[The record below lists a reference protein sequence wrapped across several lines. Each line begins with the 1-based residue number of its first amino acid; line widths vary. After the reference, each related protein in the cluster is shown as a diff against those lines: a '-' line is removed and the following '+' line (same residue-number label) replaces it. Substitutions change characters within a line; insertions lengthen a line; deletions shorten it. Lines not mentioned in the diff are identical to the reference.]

1 LKIWIPLKKKFFT
14 KMDIKKITY
23 FILGIISLI
32 MAYIGIVLP
41 GIPGT
46 PFVLFTAFFFIRSS
60 PKMQRWIMKQKIFS
74 KIIRKFEDNPVLPI
88 KYKLL
93 LLFPILSSIA
103 IAEVFYLDSNTHRY
117 IGIGIAIVIIIL
129 VLRIK
134 KISISK
140 N

>member
-1 LKIWIPLKKKFFT
+1 
-14 KMDIKKITY
+14 MDIKKITY
-23 FILGIISLI
+23 FILGIICLI
-32 MAYIGIVLP
+32 LAYIGVILP

-60 PKMQRWIMKQKIFS
+60 PKMQQWIMKQKVFS
-74 KIIRKFEDNPVLPI
+74 KIIQKFEEKPILPL
-88 KYKLL
+88 KLKLL

-103 IAEVFYLDSNTHRY
+103 IAVLFYIESNTNKY
-117 IGIGIAIVIIIL
+117 ICIGIAIIVIILI
-129 VLRIK
+129 LRIK